1 MKSKFNIIVADDHVM
16 FLDGLHGILSELEE
30 VEQIHLATDGHQVLR
45 LLKQFDSIDMVIS
58 DINMPKMDGIE
69 LLTEVKKMYPHIKF
83 MILSMLDDVR
93 TINKV
98 IQKKADGY
106 ILKFADKQELRS
118 AVRDVLSGNQHYSS
132 KVKEN
137 YMEGVFD
144 RKKNSH
150 IELSK
155 REKQVLKLLMD
166 ELTSKE
172 ISEKLFISVNTVE
185 THRKNILL
193 KTGSKTT
200 VGAVKF
206 AIDNGYFHE

>member
-1 MKSKFNIIVADDHVM
+1 MKSKYNLIIADDHVM
-16 FLDGLHGILSELEE
+16 FLDGLHSILSELAN

-45 LLKQFDSIDMVIS
+45 LLKQFDNVDMVIS
-58 DINMPKMDGIE
+58 DINMPKMDGLE
-69 LLTEVKKMYPHIKF
+69 LLSTVKKSRPQVKF
-83 MILSMLDDVR
+83 FILSMLDDVR

-98 IQKKADGY
+98 VQKQADGY
-106 ILKFADKQELRS
+106 ILKFADKEELKK
-118 AVRDVLSGNQHYSS
+118 AVLEVLNGQQHYSD
-132 KVKEN
+132 KVKES
-137 YMEGVFD
+137 YMQSVFE
-144 RKKNSH
+144 RKQNSH

-155 REKQVLKLLMD
+155 REKEVLKLLM
-166 ELTSKE
+166 EEFSSRE

-206 AIDNGYFHE
+206 AIDNGYYSE

>member
-1 MKSKFNIIVADDHVM
+1 MKSKSNIIVADDHVM
-16 FLDGLHGILSELEE
+16 FLDGLHSILSELEE

-45 LLKQFDSIDMVIS
+45 LLKQFDNIDMVIS

-69 LLTEVKKMYPHIKF
+69 LLTEVKKAHPQIKF
-83 MILSMLDDVR
+83 LVLSMLDDVR

-106 ILKFADKQELRS
+106 ILKFADKGELRK
-118 AVRDVLSGNQHYSS
+118 AVKDVLAGNQHYSS
-132 KVKEN
+132 KVKES

-144 RKKNSH
+144 RKKNDH

-155 REKQVLKLLMD
+155 REKEVLKLLMD

-193 KTGSKTT
+193 KTGCKTT

-206 AIDNGYFHE
+206 AIDNGYFNE